1 MLTQVGAQ
9 DHAASFN
16 NDIGPDALTTTWF
29 KLLGAAI
36 AIISM
41 TIGAAPAELT
51 SDQPAADWMQGYG
64 ERNKD
69 CLEWTDTCVNCVRAQ
84 SGENFSCS
92 NIGIACQ
99 PKEVTCV
106 RRADEKAK

>member
-1 MLTQVGAQ
+1 MLLRSNNDTGPRVLTTALFKLVGA
-9 DHAASFN
+9 F
-16 NDIGPDALTTTWF
+16 L
-29 KLLGAAI
+29 
-36 AIISM
+36 AIILM
-41 TIGAAPAELT
+41 TLEATP
-51 SDQPAADWMQGYG
+51 SDQKPGQPSADWVQSYG

-84 SGENFSCS
+84 SGENPSCS
-92 NIGIACQ
+92 NIGVACQ

>member
-1 MLTQVGAQ
+1 MLLRSITTLAPMSSRRRGS
-9 DHAASFN
+9 SF
-16 NDIGPDALTTTWF
+16 W
-29 KLLGAAI
+29 GAAI

-41 TIGAAPAELT
+41 TIGATAAELT

-84 SGENFSCS
+84 WREL
-92 NIGIACQ
+92 
-99 PKEVTCV
+99 
-106 RRADEKAK
+106 